1 MDYPKKPINIPIVTQ
16 SADGSAAPPLTSG
29 SSCSGSDPV
38 ALMVLGDSM
47 APEFMEGEIIV
58 IELDGHVTD
67 GSYVIAWHNEEYIFR
82 QAIKREVGWA
92 LHALNPKYPDAPI
105 ASLDEVKG
113 VITLKKKP
121 GSRKSVKYY
130 IPTKANA

>member
-1 MDYPKKPINIPIVTQ
+1 MEFPKKTVNIPIVVKPTG
-16 SADGSAAPPLTSG
+16 DAPP
-29 SSCSGSDPV
+29 SSESFCSGSDPV

-47 APEFMEGEIIV
+47 EPEFVEGEIIV

-82 QAIKREVGWA
+82 QIIRRDIGWA

-105 ASLDEVKG
+105 ASLDAVKG

-121 GSRKSVKYY
+121 GTRKSVKYY
-130 IPTKANA
+130 VPSKAHA

>member
-1 MDYPKKPINIPIVTQ
+1 MDYPKKPFDIPIVAQ
-16 SADGSAAPPLTSG
+16 SADGSTAPPLTSG

-47 APEFMEGEIIV
+47 EPEFVEGEIIV
-58 IELDGHVTD
+58 IELDGHVAD

-82 QAIKREVGWA
+82 QVIKLDVGWA

>member
-1 MDYPKKPINIPIVTQ
+1 MDFPKKTIDIPIVSKT
-16 SADGSAAPPLTSG
+16 ADNAPPLTSG

-47 APEFMEGEIIV
+47 EPEFMEGEIIV
-58 IELDGHVTD
+58 IELDGLVSD

-82 QAIKREVGWA
+82 QIVKRDVGWA
-92 LHALNPKYPDAPI
+92 LHALNPTYPDAPI
-105 ASLDEVKG
+105 ASLDAVKG

-130 IPTKANA
+130 IPAKANA

>member
-1 MDYPKKPINIPIVTQ
+1 MEYPKKPIDIPIV
-16 SADGSAAPPLTSG
+16 SKPADNAPPLVPE

-47 APEFMEGEIIV
+47 EPEFMEGEIIV
-58 IELDGHVTD
+58 IELDGHITD

-82 QAIKREVGWA
+82 QVVKREVGWA
-92 LHALNPKYPDAPI
+92 LHALNPAYPDAPI
-105 ASLDEVKG
+105 ASLDEIKG

>member
-1 MDYPKKPINIPIVTQ
+1 MDYPKKPIDIPIVTK
-16 SADGSAAPPLTSG
+16 SADGSSPPPLNG
-29 SSCSGSDPV
+29 GGCSGSDPV

-47 APEFMEGEIIV
+47 EPEFMDGEIIV

-82 QAIKREVGWA
+82 QVIKREVGWA
-92 LHALNPKYPDAPI
+92 LHALNPKYPDSPI

-113 VITLKKKP
+113 VITLKKRP

>member
-1 MDYPKKPINIPIVTQ
+1 MDFTKKFIDIPVVTKT
-16 SADGSAAPPLTSG
+16 ADGAPPLTG
-29 SSCSGSDPV
+29 ETSCSGSDPV

-47 APEFMEGEIIV
+47 EPEFVEGEIIV
-58 IELDGHVTD
+58 IEMDGHVTD
-67 GSYVIAWHNEEYIFR
+67 GSYVLAWHNEEYIFR
-82 QAIKREVGWA
+82 QVIKRDDGWV
-92 LHALNPKYPDAPI
+92 LHALNPGYPDAPI
-105 ASLDEVKG
+105 ASLDAIKG

>member
-1 MDYPKKPINIPIVTQ
+1 MDFPKKPVNIPIVTKT
-16 SADGSAAPPLTSG
+16 ADNAPPLVPE

-47 APEFMEGEIIV
+47 EPEFKEGEIIV
-58 IELDGHVTD
+58 IELDGHVAD

-82 QAIKREVGWA
+82 QIIKRHVGWA
-92 LHALNPKYPDAPI
+92 LHALNPAYPDAPI
-105 ASLDEVKG
+105 ASLDAIKG

-130 IPTKANA
+130 IQNKANA

>member
-16 SADGSAAPPLTSG
+16 SAEGSSTPPLTSG

-47 APEFMEGEIIV
+47 EPEFMEGEIIV

-82 QAIKREVGWA
+82 QAIKREAGWA
-92 LHALNPKYPDAPI
+92 LHALNPKYQDAPI
-105 ASLDEVKG
+105 ANLDEVKG

-130 IPTKANA
+130 LPTKAFA

>member
-1 MDYPKKPINIPIVTQ
+1 MDFTKKLIDIPVVTRT
-16 SADGSAAPPLTSG
+16 ADNAPPLTG
-29 SSCSGSDPV
+29 ESSCSGSDPV

-47 APEFMEGEIIV
+47 EPEFTEGEIIV

-82 QAIKREVGWA
+82 QVIKRDVGWA
-92 LHALNPKYPDAPI
+92 LHALNPAYPDSPI
-105 ASLDEVKG
+105 ASLDGVKG

-121 GSRKSVKYY
+121 GARKSVKYY
-130 IPTKANA
+130 IPNKANA